1 MDFPGIAIDLST
13 VEDQKKPDPQK
24 LYDLMIIGGGPA
36 ALTAAVYAARKMIKM
51 ALITRDFGGQVK
63 DTSKIENYPGY
74 QTITGQELVHKFI
87 EHVQKFDVP
96 IREDGSITNLTR
108 SNDQFQVIHEDG
120 SIFLSRAVIWATG
133 KRHRLLNVPGEKKL
147 MGRGVAFC
155 AICDAP
161 FFRDKEVVVAGGGNS
176 GFTAALDLLK
186 VAKKVTLIN
195 RSKGFNADEILI
207 QAVKKYN
214 HINLLDNH
222 EIVEIHGTS
231 KVESISVVDRS
242 NSKKLQIRADGIFI
256 QIGLDPN
263 TEPIKNIARLT
274 DYGEM
279 KIDCSCRSNIE
290 GLFGAGD
297 VTTVPYDQIII
308 SAGEGA
314 KAALAAYDY
323 LVYKGWI

>member
-1 MDFPGIAIDLST
+1 MGHWQTTQA
-13 VEDQKKPDPQK
+13 VER
-24 LYDLMIIGGGPA
+24 
-36 ALTAAVYAARKMIKM
+36 TRRKEI
-51 ALITRDFGGQVK
+51 
-63 DTSKIENYPGY
+63 N
-74 QTITGQELVHKFI
+74 
-87 EHVQKFDVP
+87 
-96 IREDGSITNLTR
+96 
-108 SNDQFQVIHEDG
+108 
-120 SIFLSRAVIWATG
+120 
-133 KRHRLLNVPGEKKL
+133 
-147 MGRGVAFC
+147 GRGVAFC